1 MNFFIITPFS
11 IGGWL
16 GRKTILKDSH
26 FLCFSGVLEYILRSL
41 KPFFTF
47 DEYTYKWPS
56 GNYQNSQELENTY
69 TVWFHYS
76 PHSRTISHI

>member
-47 DEYTYKWPS
+47 DEYTYK
-56 GNYQNSQELENTY
+56 
-69 TVWFHYS
+69 
-76 PHSRTISHI
+76 